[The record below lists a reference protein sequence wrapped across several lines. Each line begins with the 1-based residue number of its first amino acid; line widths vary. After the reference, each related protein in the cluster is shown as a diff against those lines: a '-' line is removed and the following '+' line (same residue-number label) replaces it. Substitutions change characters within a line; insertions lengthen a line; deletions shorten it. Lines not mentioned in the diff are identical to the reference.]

1 MIERLENLHVAVEER
16 VNLKRVHRRLQTLAK
31 LLIVTTFIEDALRV
45 LTTFSVQ
52 QQSMEIAGWSSPAL
66 HTLLP
71 ALSFAV
77 QSIASIMVVLPSSSR
92 RPEVGCCMLIC
103 WCAWHPIM
111 YGQQRNWEF
120 VLETATIMGGLL
132 ILLSHFMLL
141 RPSVLR
147 SSSLLPRSNESA
159 SSAGEL
165 QQRAA
170 RLQAFGRVLI
180 VSIFVYIAADKV
192 RSRDDRFDEGTC
204 RVPSMRHS
212 CRHASIL
219 SIRSAGTNAPVAHR
233 PVRSLLT
240 PRLLFTQAHSWAV
253 QRTFGPNDGPGVW
266 GWGTRLVELGI
277 SLVLLY
283 LCSLVVIGM
292 KVSADRL
299 APPASGLGRG
309 GGTTRGRMGK
319 VGAREGLCG
328 WARHPFQTQ
337 GGSTRVVLSRSA
349 CLCVSVHVPSH
360 AHERA

>member
-1 MIERLENLHVAVEER
+1 MIERFARLHVAVEER

-52 QQSMEIAGWSSPAL
+52 RQSMEIAGWKSTTL

-71 ALSFAV
+71 ALSFV
-77 QSIASIMVVLPSSSR
+77 IQSSAALMVVLPSSSR
-92 RPEVGCCMLIC
+92 RPEVGCYMLIC
-103 WCAWHPIM
+103 WCTWHPIM
-111 YGQQRNWEF
+111 YGQHRNWEF

-147 SSSLLPRSNESA
+147 SSSLLLRADESL
-159 SSAGEL
+159 SSAGDL

-192 RSRDDRFDEGTC
+192 ISRDGRCDGTC
-204 RVPSMRHS
+204 APPVPPTV
-212 CRHASIL
+212 C
-219 SIRSAGTNAPVAHR
+219 RSAAVRRPKFCPSAPPTTNALVAHR
-233 PVRSLLT
+233 TAHSLLT
-240 PRLLFTQAHSWAV
+240 LRFPFPQAHSWAV
-253 QRTFGPNDGPGVW
+253 QRSFGPNDGPGVW
-266 GWGTRLVELGI
+266 GWETRLVELGI

-292 KVSADRL
+292 KVSARGM
-299 APPASGLGRG
+299 APARGLRRG
-309 GGTTRGRMGK
+309 GGAATGRMEEID
-319 VGAREGLCG
+319 ACQILCG
-328 WARHPFQTQ
+328 WAGPSLPTPHRLCE
-337 GGSTRVVLSRSA
+337 STHVGRRCACASA
-349 CLCVSVHVPSH
+349 GIWC
-360 AHERA
+360 RG

>member
-1 MIERLENLHVAVEER
+1 MQRQRRWAHRAQEHSATASARAASQVGIVPLGGECALGAPALRLSAAARRQRVMIERLEKLHVAVEER
-16 VNLKRVHRRLQTLAK
+16 VNLKRVHRRLQALAK

-92 RPEVGCCMLIC
+92 RPEVGCYMLIC

-212 CRHASIL
+212 
-219 SIRSAGTNAPVAHR
+219 TVAMLQSC
-233 PVRSLLT
+233 PS
-240 PRLLFTQAHSWAV
+240 
-253 QRTFGPNDGPGVW
+253 
-266 GWGTRLVELGI
+266 
-277 SLVLLY
+277 
-283 LCSLVVIGM
+283 
-292 KVSADRL
+292 
-299 APPASGLGRG
+299 APPAQTLLLRIAPSARCSRRASSSRRL
-309 GGTTRGRMGK
+309 TRGPCSERLARTTARAC
-319 VGAREGLCG
+319 GAGALAWWS
-328 WARHPFQTQ
+328 WASHWCF
-337 GGSTRVVLSRSA
+337 STCARWS
-349 CLCVSVHVPSH
+349 
-360 AHERA
+360 